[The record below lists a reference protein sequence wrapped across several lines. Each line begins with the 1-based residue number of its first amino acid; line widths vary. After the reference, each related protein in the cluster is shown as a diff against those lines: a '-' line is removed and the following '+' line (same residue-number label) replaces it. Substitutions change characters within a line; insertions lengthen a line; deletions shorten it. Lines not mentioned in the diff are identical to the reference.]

1 MAKRVFEIAN
11 ELGVQSKA
19 IVVKCQAEGIP
30 KIDNH
35 MSSVSA
41 GLEATIREWFASAAA
56 GSAHNTVETAAPVD
70 FAQVRASPKARAKSK
85 GKKADDADQ
94 PSTPDGIETE
104 TATAIAEP
112 PVAPPRPRIRPSEPE
127 AAPSAPPII
136 APPAPVA
143 PPSSPVRTVTDAPLA
158 PHTPATRKI
167 VPPAPPKA
175 PNEEDGGAAPRERPA
190 AEPLRPAARGPT
202 HSPRMNVPARPTVVS
217 PVGPKLEVQAPPKL
231 SGPRVIRVETPEAL
245 ESPRPA
251 RRPSP
256 DIVTSQPTGRGGRGA
271 GGGGGGTTAEEEA
284 RSRRNKRRVGAPG
297 GAPPSRRSGQAETE
311 PSGGWSAQDLIER
324 EARLTRSGG
333 FLRQRRRDAKLKSQ
347 AVPERFAAAA
357 QTGGVVRIPAPFS
370 IKDLSAAT
378 GVKAAE
384 IVKKLFM
391 KGIMATANSGI
402 DVEQAQEVMLDFNIE
417 LEAVE
422 AKGAT
427 DAVIEES
434 RGREAIDVH
443 PRSPV
448 VTILGHVD
456 HGKTT
461 LLDKV
466 RNTNIAESEAGG
478 ITQSTRAFRVPVRLG
493 EESKHICFLDT
504 PGHQAFSEMRAR
516 GANMTDIVVLVV
528 SAVDGVMPQTIESMN
543 HAKAAKVPIVVA
555 LNKIDLPQVSDS
567 LTQQILGRLAEH
579 GFNPTE
585 WGGSTEVI
593 RTSGVTGTGV
603 QQLLETLDY
612 QAQLL
617 ELKADFGGTARGAV
631 IEARMVEG
639 RGPVANLLIQ
649 EGELKVGDV
658 IVAGRGFGRV
668 RDITSDRGERIES
681 AGPSTPVLVSG
692 LDELPDAG
700 DRFYIVESLRLAQ
713 DAAEQRRR
721 QERERELATPKVTLE
736 SMFAQLKES
745 EIKELR
751 IVLKADVQGSVDVIK
766 KTIEEVSTEDI
777 KVRVLHA
784 GVGGINESDVALA
797 EASRAVVLGFNVIPS
812 GKARQGA
819 EQRGVQIRTY
829 QVIYDIVDDVKRAA
843 EGLLEPEVREEVLG
857 HAEVRKVFKV
867 TKVGS
872 IAGCYITD
880 GTVERNALIRVTRGG
895 VVVEHDRVLE
905 QLRRVKD
912 DVRDVRA
919 GQECGMKIVGYD
931 DIKEGDVLECY
942 RKVEV
947 RRSLTPTR

>member
-1 MAKRVFEIAN
+1 LAKRVFEIATD
-11 ELGVQSKA
+11 LGVQSKA
-19 IVVKCQAEGIP
+19 IVAKCKAEGIP

-41 GLEATIREWFASAAA
+41 GLEATIREWFATSAD
-56 GSAHNTVETAAPVD
+56 GGAHTAVETAAPVD
-70 FAQVRASPKARAKSK
+70 IAQVRAAPKARAKAK
-85 GKKADDADQ
+85 TKKTSDTEETDAPGGDEVQTATALADPPAAPPRQ
-94 PSTPDGIETE
+94 RIRPAEPSTPVETLPAVGPAAPASPP
-104 TATAIAEP
+104 ATPAP
-112 PVAPPRPRIRPSEPE
+112 VRVAPE
-127 AAPSAPPII
+127 APVVPLAPAARKVGPVAPSAPPG
-136 APPAPVA
+136 
-143 PPSSPVRTVTDAPLA
+143 
-158 PHTPATRKI
+158 
-167 VPPAPPKA
+167 
-175 PNEEDGGAAPRERPA
+175 EDGGTSLVERPA
-190 AEPLRPAARGPT
+190 AEPVRPAARGPT
-202 HSPRMNVPARPTVVS
+202 AAPRMNVPVRPKVVS
-217 PVGPKLEVQAPPKL
+217 PVGPKLEVQAPPRL
-231 SGPRVIRVETPEAL
+231 SGPRVIRVETPEAI
-245 ESPRPA
+245 EAPRTA
-251 RRPSP
+251 RRGGADAVPMSP
-256 DIVTSQPTGRGGRGA
+256 VGRAGRGA
-271 GGGGGGTTAEEEA
+271 GAGAGTTAEDES
-284 RSRRNKRRVGAPG
+284 RSRRNKRRVGAAG
-297 GAPPSRRSGQAETE
+297 GPATSKRSAQAETE
-311 PSGGWSAQDLIER
+311 TGEWSAQDLIER
-324 EARLTRSGG
+324 EARLSRSGG

-347 AVPERFAAAA
+347 SVSERLAAPA
-357 QTGGVVRIPAPFS
+357 QTGGVVRIAAPFS

-422 AKGAT
+422 AKAAT
-427 DAVIEES
+427 DTVIEQA
-434 RGREAIDVH
+434 RERAAIDVRA
-443 PRSPV
+443 RSPV

-461 LLDKV
+461 LLDKI
-466 RNTNIAESEAGG
+466 RNTNIAASEAGG

-516 GANMTDIVVLVV
+516 GANMTDVVVLVI
-528 SAVDGVMPQTIESMN
+528 SAVDGVMPQTIESIN
-543 HAKAAKVPIVVA
+543 HAKAAKVPVVVA

-579 GFNPTE
+579 GLNPTE
-585 WGGSTEVI
+585 WGGETEVI
-593 RTSGVTGTGV
+593 RTSGVTGHGV

-617 ELKADFGGTARGAV
+617 ELKADFDGSARGAV
-631 IEARMVEG
+631 IEARIEEG
-639 RGPVANLLIQ
+639 RGPVANLLVQ
-649 EGELKVGDV
+649 EGGLKVGDV

-751 IVLKADVQGSVDVIK
+751 IVLKADVQGSVDVIR
-766 KTIEEVSTEDI
+766 KTIEDVSTDDI
-777 KVRVLHA
+777 KVRVLHS

-797 EASRAVVLGFNVIPS
+797 EASAAVVLGFNVIPS
-812 GKARQGA
+812 GKARQAA

-857 HAEVRKVFKV
+857 HAEVRQVFKISR
-867 TKVGS
+867 VGS
-872 IAGCYITD
+872 VAGCYITD
-880 GTVERNALIRVTRGG
+880 GTVERNAFIRVTRGG
-895 VVVEHDRVLE
+895 VVIEHNRVLE
-905 QLRRVKD
+905 QLKRVKD
-912 DVRDVRA
+912 DVKDVRA
-919 GQECGMKIVGYD
+919 GQECGMKIAGYD

-947 RRSLTPTR
+947 RRSLAAAR